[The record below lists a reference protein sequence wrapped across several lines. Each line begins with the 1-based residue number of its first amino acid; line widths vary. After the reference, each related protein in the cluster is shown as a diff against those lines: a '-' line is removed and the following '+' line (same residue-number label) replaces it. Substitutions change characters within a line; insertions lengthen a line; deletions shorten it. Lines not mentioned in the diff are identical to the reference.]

1 MFQTRGKFG
10 GWYDDTQL
18 NRTLKIEEIIS
29 KALGDSLAIT
39 KSTKVIKPGLC
50 SYFFSS

>member
-1 MFQTRGKFG
+1 MGDR
-10 GWYDDTQL
+10 YDDTQL
-18 NRTLKIEEIIS
+18 SRILKIEEIIS

-39 KSTKVIKPGLC
+39 KSTKVIKPGLD